1 MRAILATGT
10 NLGDKANNLQHA
22 VQLLS
27 EQTGKLLAISS
38 IYRTEAWGIHDQPEF
53 YNQVLIIETSLDPHA
68 LLESMLSIERQMGRE
83 RRIKWGERLI
93 DLDILFYED
102 LVLQTPDLQI
112 PHPFLQARNF
122 VLQPLLEIAPDFVHP
137 VLQKDV
143 RTLAEECPDPLWVV
157 MVSC

>member
-1 MRAILATGT
+1 MQAILASGT
-10 NLGDKANNLQHA
+10 NLGDKAANLQQA
-22 VQLLS
+22 TQFLS
-27 EQTGKLLAISS
+27 EQAGALLAVSS
-38 IYRTEAWGIHDQPEF
+38 IYQTEAWGIHDQPAF
-53 YNQVLIIETSLDPHA
+53 YNQALIIDTILAPRD
-68 LLESMLSIERQMGRE
+68 LLECLLSIERQMGRE

-137 VLQKDV
+137 VLQKDI

-157 MVSC
+157 MVNG

>member
-1 MRAILATGT
+1 MRAILATGS
-10 NLGDKANNLQHA
+10 NLGDKAKNLQVA
-22 VQLLS
+22 TQLLS
-27 EQTGKLLAISS
+27 EQAGQLLALSG
-38 IYRTEAWGIHDQPEF
+38 IYQTEAWGIHDQPEF
-53 YNQVLIIETSLDPHA
+53 YNQALIIDTSLAPHD
-68 LLESMLSIERQMGRE
+68 LLEAMLSIERQMGRE

-137 VLQKDV
+137 IFQKDIQ
-143 RTLAEECPDPLWVV
+143 TLAAECPDPLSVV
-157 MVSC
+157 RVSC